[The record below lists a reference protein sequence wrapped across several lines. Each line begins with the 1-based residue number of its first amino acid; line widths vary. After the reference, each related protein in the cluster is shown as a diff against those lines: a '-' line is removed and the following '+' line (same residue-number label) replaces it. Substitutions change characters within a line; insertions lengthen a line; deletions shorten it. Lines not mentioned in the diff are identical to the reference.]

1 MIKCFFYDIEMEKY
15 NCNRNVIFKKKDFV
29 YIKEKLFIV
38 FYEFILRSY
47 FGKIVFILY
56 YLGFILCCSYI
67 VMDCCLDLCFVSC

>member
-1 MIKCFFYDIEMEKY
+1 MILRWKSIIVIEMLFL
-15 NCNRNVIFKKKDFV
+15 NKKKIL
-29 YIKEKLFIV
+29 YILRKKLFIV